1 MQYRTF
7 GKLEWKPSTLGFGAM
22 RLPVIGSDP
31 ARIDEPQA
39 TQMIRYAVDHGVN
52 YIDTAYP
59 YHGGQGES
67 FVGRAL
73 QGGYREKIKLA
84 TKLPSWLIKKSADF
98 DRYFDE
104 QLERLQADHIDFYLL
119 HGLNKDYW
127 TNLRRLRVLEWAER
141 KMAKGH
147 IGNLGFSFHDSF
159 DVFKEIVDAYDNWT
173 FCQIQ
178 YNYMDVDYQAGERGL
193 KYAADKGL
201 GVVIMEPLRG
211 GQLTKNPPQPVAKLW
226 ATAPQQRTPAD
237 WGLQWVWNQPEVS
250 VVLSGMSTMQ
260 HVIENIASADRSRVG
275 TLTKDELALI
285 DRVRDAYRKL
295 TPIPCTSCRYCMPC
309 PNGVNIPRILEIYN
323 DATMYNDDRAAR
335 IAYQWVE
342 EKQRADLCIEC
353 RQCEDLCP
361 QDLPIAEWL
370 KKAHALLGGK
380 E

>member
-7 GKLEWKPSTLGFGAM
+7 GELDWKPSALGFGAM
-22 RLPVIGSDP
+22 RLPVIGNDP

-39 TQMIRYAVDHGVN
+39 MQMIRYAVDRGVN

-73 QGGYREKIKLA
+73 QDGYRERVKLA
-84 TKLPSWLIKKSADF
+84 TKLPSWFIKTSADF

-104 QLERLQADHIDFYLL
+104 QLERLQIDHVDFYLL
-119 HGLNKDYW
+119 HGLTKDYW
-127 TNLRRLRVLEWAER
+127 TNLRRLRVLEWARR

-147 IGNLGFSFHDSF
+147 ISHLGFSFHDSF

-193 KYAADKGL
+193 KYAADNGL
-201 GVVIMEPLRG
+201 AVVIMEPLRG
-211 GQLTKNPPQPVAKLW
+211 GQLTKNPPLSVARLW
-226 ATAPQQRTPAD
+226 ATAPVQRTPAD
-237 WGLQWVWNQPEVS
+237 WGLQWVWNHPEVS

-260 HVIENIASADRSRVG
+260 HVIENIASADRSGVE
-275 TLTKDELALI
+275 TLTEDELALF
-285 DRVRDAYRKL
+285 DRVRDAYRTL
-295 TPIPCTSCRYCMPC
+295 NPIPCTNCKYCMPC

-323 DATMYNDDRAAR
+323 DAIMYHDKQVAR

-342 EKQRADLCIEC
+342 ESQRADLCIEC

>member
-7 GKLEWKPSTLGFGAM
+7 EKLDWKPSALGFGAM
-22 RLPVIGSDP
+22 RLPVIDNDP

-39 TQMIRYAVDHGVN
+39 IQMIRYAVDHGVN

-59 YHGGQGES
+59 YHGGHSEP
-67 FVGRAL
+67 FLAL
-73 QGGYREKIKLA
+73 VLQNGYRKKVKLA
-84 TKLPSWLIKKSADF
+84 TKLPSWLIESPGDF
-98 DRYFDE
+98 DRYFTE
-104 QLERLQADHIDFYLL
+104 QLERLQTDHIDFYLL

-127 TNLRRLRVLEWAER
+127 TNLRQMGVLEWVES

-147 IGNLGFSFHDSF
+147 ISHLGFSFHDSF

-178 YNYMDVDYQAGERGL
+178 YNYMDVDYQAGKRGL
-193 KYAADKGL
+193 KYAAEKGL

-211 GQLTKNPPQPVAKLW
+211 GQLTKNPPPPVARLW
-226 ATAPQQRTPAD
+226 ATAPRKRTPAD

-250 VVLSGMSTMQ
+250 VVLSGMSAMQ
-260 HVIENIASADRSRVG
+260 HVAENIASADRAGVG
-275 TLTKDELALI
+275 TLSKDELALI

-323 DATMYNDDRAAR
+323 DATMYNDNRAAR

-342 EKQRADLCIEC
+342 EQQRADLCIEC